1 MKLKDIMTREVE
13 IVSPKDTLKEAAQK
27 MRVRDIGFLPV
38 CDGDKVLGV
47 VTDRD
52 LILRAIAEG
61 ADPKTRIGDDFVTKP
76 IVSCFSD
83 EDVEEAARL
92 MEEHQIRRLI
102 ILNREDNRLA
112 GVVSLGDIATKGKE
126 KTSAKVLQSVSEPT
140 S

>member
-38 CDGDKVLGV
+38 CDGDEVLGV

-61 ADPKTRIGDDFVTKP
+61 ADPKTRIGDDFITKP
-76 IVSCFSD
+76 VVSCFSD
-83 EDVEEAARL
+83 EDVEEAARQ

-112 GVVSLGDIATKGKE
+112 GVISLGDIATKGKE

-140 S
+140 T

>member
-13 IVSPKDTLKEAAQK
+13 TVSPKDTLKEAAQK

-38 CDGDKVLGV
+38 SDGDKVLGV

-61 ADPKTRIGDDFVTKP
+61 MDPKTRIGNDFITTP
-76 IVSCFSD
+76 IVYCFD
-83 EDVEEAARL
+83 DQDVEDAAKL

-102 ILNREDNRLA
+102 ILNRGDNRLA
-112 GVVSLGDIATKGKE
+112 GVISLGDIATKGKE

>member
-1 MKLKDIMTREVE
+1 MKLKDIMTKEVE
-13 IVSPKDTLKEAAQK
+13 TVSPKDTLKEAAQK

-38 CDGDKVLGV
+38 SDGDKVLGV

-61 ADPKTRIGDDFVTKP
+61 MDPKTRIGDDFITTP
-76 IVSCFSD
+76 IVYCFD
-83 EDVEEAARL
+83 DQDVEDAAKL

-102 ILNREDNRLA
+102 ILNRADNRLA